1 MTLIKYNISQLAKE
15 YSLTTRTIR
24 HYEDMGLLFPSRNG
38 SQRVY
43 SSADRV
49 HLQLILRG
57 KKIGLS
63 LEEIKEILD
72 MYQLPEGKKVQKQF
86 LLDKLT
92 QRKNQL
98 LEQKQSIDE
107 MLIELDDITL
117 KLNHS
122 K

>member
-24 HYEDMGLLFPSRNG
+24 HYEDMGLLCPSRNG

-43 SSADRV
+43 SSADKV